1 MVLWA
6 QHDQE
11 PVVGLHRGMYQALQ
25 DDFTP
30 LYEQV
35 VSLDGRRFRPRSPP
49 GTSPSRSL
57 P

>member
-11 PVVGLHRGMYQALQ
+11 PVAGLLRGMYQALQ

-35 VSLDGRRFRPRSPP
+35 VSLDGRRFRSRSPP
-49 GTSPSRSL
+49 GTSPSRS
-57 P
+57 PP